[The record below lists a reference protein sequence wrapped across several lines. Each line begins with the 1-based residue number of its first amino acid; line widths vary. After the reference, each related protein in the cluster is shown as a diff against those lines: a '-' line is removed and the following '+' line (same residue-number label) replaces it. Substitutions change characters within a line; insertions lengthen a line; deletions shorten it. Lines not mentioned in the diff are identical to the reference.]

1 MTESTI
7 QQQIRLSM
15 SASGSKMFRNNQGS
29 FRDANG
35 RWIKF
40 GIANPGGSDLIGWT
54 PIEIT
59 PDMVGRTIAIFTAVE
74 VKGPKTRTTPDQVNF
89 IERIRADG
97 GIAGVARSPAD
108 ATAITQNFPN

>member
-1 MTESTI
+1 MTENNI
-7 QQQIRLSM
+7 QQQIRLTV
-15 SASGSKMFRNNQGS
+15 SATGSKMFRNNQGAFKDS
-29 FRDANG
+29 NG
-35 RWIKF
+35 RWVKF

-54 PIEIT
+54 PIAIT
-59 PDMVGRTIAIFTAVE
+59 PDMVGRKIAIFTAIE

-108 ATAITQNFPN
+108 ATVIIQNFPN